1 MKLSDCYI
9 GKIVRAPM
17 HENGKIGHITG
28 LTEAKSGGE
37 IHVLP
42 IVKFSDGT
50 EIPVYHNNLDSVS
63 N

>member
-1 MKLSDCYI
+1 
-9 GKIVRAPM
+9 M